1 MNVFEQGPFD
11 QDAPEVYIRCLLC
24 GETMEKLEFDFH
36 ECDVIPWEEI

>member
-1 MNVFEQGPFD
+1 MSFYEMDVYD
-11 QDAPEVYIRCLLC
+11 QDEPLVLIRCLLC